1 MVKKNIKKPFLVGG
15 LLTGF
20 FAVSYFGVAHLT
32 QNVYLNED
40 QNITKEEKLKEI
52 ASVKAA
58 DTKASGGSVKTE
70 LSIIH
75 LKTPEPLKG
84 IYMTAC
90 AGSMPSFRDRLAK
103 IAEDTEI
110 NAIIIDV
117 KDYSGTISFK
127 SDNPL
132 LKNNTASGCK
142 ISDLREFVGSLHEK
156 GIYTIARITVFQDPY
171 YSKLHPELAVKRASD
186 GAIWKDRKGL
196 SFIDVGAKPYWD
208 YIIAL
213 GEESYKLGFDE
224 LNFDYIRFPS
234 DGDMKDIDF
243 TWSKG
248 KNKAVALEEFFV
260 YLHEKLSPTG
270 AKLSADLFG
279 MTTTNT
285 DDLNIGQVL
294 ERTLPYF
301 DYVMPMVYPSHYPS
315 YFNGWKNPNLHVYG
329 VVNFSMSHAVS
340 RAEATTTPIY
350 LKGSYRVGTTT
361 PPRYTKT
368 PENRLKLRPWLQ
380 DFQYGGTYGATEV
393 RAQIN
398 ATYDAGL
405 TSWIL
410 WDPANKYTLG
420 ALER

>member
-1 MVKKNIKKPFLVGG
+1 MLKNKTKKPFLVGS
-15 LLTGF
+15 LLAGF
-20 FAVSYFGVAHLT
+20 FAVSYFGVSQIT
-32 QNVYLNED
+32 QNVYSD
-40 QNITKEEKLKEI
+40 ASQSTKVDEKALASAEI
-52 ASVKAA
+52 GTSQ
-58 DTKASGGSVKTE
+58 KTE
-70 LSIIH
+70 PVATH

-103 IAEDTEI
+103 IADDTEI
-110 NAIIIDV
+110 NSIIIDV

-132 LKNNTASGCK
+132 FKDNGGAGCK
-142 ISDLREFVGSLHEK
+142 ISDLREFVEVLHK
-156 GIYTIARITVFQDPY
+156 KNIYTIARITVFQDPY
-171 YSKLHPELAVKRASD
+171 YSKIHPELAVKRLSD
-186 GAIWKDRKGL
+186 GAVWKDRKGL

-208 YIIAL
+208 YIVAL

-243 TWSKG
+243 TWSRG
-248 KNKAVALEEFFV
+248 KNKAVALEEFFA

-301 DYVMPMVYPSHYPS
+301 DYVMPMVYPSHYPP
-315 YFNGWKNPNLHVYG
+315 YFNGWKNPNLQVYG

-350 LKGSYRVGTTT
+350 LMGESRIGTST
-361 PPRYTKT
+361 PPRYTKK

-380 DFQYGGTYGATEV
+380 DFQYGGTYGPTEV
-393 RAQIN
+393 RAQIR

-420 ALER
+420 ALEK

>member
-1 MVKKNIKKPFLVGG
+1 MLKNKTKKPFLVGS
-15 LLTGF
+15 LLAGF
-20 FAVSYFGVAHLT
+20 FAVSYFGVSQIT
-32 QNVYLNED
+32 QNVYSD
-40 QNITKEEKLKEI
+40 ASQNTKVEEKSL
-52 ASVKAA
+52 ASAEV
-58 DTKASGGSVKTE
+58 GSSKKTE
-70 LSIIH
+70 PVSTH

-103 IAEDTEI
+103 IADDTEI
-110 NAIIIDV
+110 NSIIIDV

-132 LKNNTASGCK
+132 FKDNGGTGCK
-142 ISDLREFVGSLHEK
+142 ISDLREFVEVLHEK
-156 GIYTIARITVFQDPY
+156 NIYTIARITVFQDPY
-171 YSKLHPELAVKRASD
+171 YSKIHPELAVKRLSD
-186 GAIWKDRKGL
+186 GAVWKDRKGL

-208 YIIAL
+208 YIVAL

-243 TWSKG
+243 TWSRG
-248 KNKAVALEEFFV
+248 KNKAVALEEFFA

-301 DYVMPMVYPSHYPS
+301 DYVMPMVYPSHYPP
-315 YFNGWKNPNLHVYG
+315 YFNGWKNPNLQVYG

-350 LKGSYRVGTTT
+350 LMGESRIGTST
-361 PPRYTKT
+361 PPKYTKN

-380 DFQYGGTYGATEV
+380 DFQYGGTYGPTEV
-393 RAQIN
+393 RAQIR

-420 ALER
+420 ALEK